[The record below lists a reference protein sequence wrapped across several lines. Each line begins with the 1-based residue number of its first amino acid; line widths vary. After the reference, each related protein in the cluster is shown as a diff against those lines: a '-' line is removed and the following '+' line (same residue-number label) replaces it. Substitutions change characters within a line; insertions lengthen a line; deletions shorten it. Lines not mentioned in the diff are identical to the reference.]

1 MLQTIIQQL
10 IRVISIENLSS
21 VFRDNLICADLIQD

>member
-21 VFRDNLICADLIQD
+21 VFRDNLIFADLIQD